1 MGELFAAFGIN
12 GKLLVVQVVNFG
24 VLLFALWYFLYTP
37 VLTMIDE
44 RRKKIEAGVRDAEEA
59 HKRLADIDAQ
69 KDATIAEARKEASSI
84 VADAKQKATTEGA
97 SIKSD
102 AELRAEAIVRDAEL
116 RAQEE
121 ADKARRALQDDIAQ
135 SALLAA
141 EKILRNQKTV

>member
-1 MGELFAAFGIN
+1 MGELVAAFGIDWR
-12 GKLLVVQVVNFG
+12 LLVIQVVNFG

-69 KDATIAEARKEASSI
+69 KDATIAEARKEASGI

-116 RAQEE
+116 RAREE
-121 ADKARRALQDDIAQ
+121 ADKARRALQDHIAQ

-141 EKILRNQKTV
+141 EKILRNQKTI